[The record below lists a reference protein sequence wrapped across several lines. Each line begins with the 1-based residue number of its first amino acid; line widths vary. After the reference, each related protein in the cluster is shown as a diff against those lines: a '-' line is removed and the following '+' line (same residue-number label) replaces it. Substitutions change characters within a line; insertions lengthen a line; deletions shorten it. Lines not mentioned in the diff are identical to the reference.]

1 MESFVLI
8 LMFSPS
14 LVFLVNLDGSER
26 ERAREREVCGE
37 WGEIEI
43 GKEHG

>member
-8 LMFSPS
+8 SMFSPS

-26 ERAREREVCGE
+26 ERERERCGE

-43 GKEHG
+43 GKEDG